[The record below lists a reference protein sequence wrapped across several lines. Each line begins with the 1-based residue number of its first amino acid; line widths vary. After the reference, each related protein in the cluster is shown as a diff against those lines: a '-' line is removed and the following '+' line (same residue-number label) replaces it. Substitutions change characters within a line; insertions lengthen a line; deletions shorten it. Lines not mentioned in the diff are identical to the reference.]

1 MQPTQGEMETHATI
15 RPITAAVAPAGSA
28 AGSDFNQSRASQEA
42 DRAARYRLIIEQ
54 GARKGV
60 FIYKVLDRE
69 TGEVV
74 RQLPREEVV
83 RLKDQKGYAAGA
95 VIDTTV

>member
-1 MQPTQGEMETHATI
+1 MDTHAKI
-15 RPITAAVAPAGSA
+15 RPIAAAVVAPAGSA

-42 DRAARYRLIIEQ
+42 DRAARYKLVIEQ
-54 GARKGV
+54 GAQKGV

-74 RQLPREEVV
+74 RQLPREEVI
-83 RLKDQKGYAAGA
+83 RLKDQNGYAAGA
-95 VIDTTV
+95 VINTTA

>member
-1 MQPTQGEMETHATI
+1 MDTHAKI
-15 RPITAAVAPAGSA
+15 RPINATVAPASSA
-28 AGSDFNQSRASQEA
+28 AGGDFNQSRASQEA
-42 DRAARYRLIIEQ
+42 ARAARYKLVIEQ
-54 GARKGV
+54 GASKGV

-83 RLKDQKGYAAGA
+83 RLKDQNGYAAGA
-95 VIDTTV
+95 VIDTTA

>member
-1 MQPTQGEMETHATI
+1 METHATI

-74 RQLPREEVV
+74 RQLPREEVI
-83 RLKDQKGYAAGA
+83 RLKEEKGYAAGA

>member
-1 MQPTQGEMETHATI
+1 METHATI

-74 RQLPREEVV
+74 QQLPREEVV

-95 VIDTTV
+95 VIDTTA

>member
-1 MQPTQGEMETHATI
+1 METHAKI
-15 RPITAAVAPAGSA
+15 RPVAATVAPAGSA

-42 DRAARYRLIIEQ
+42 DRAARYKLVIEQ

-74 RQLPREEVV
+74 RQLPRDEVI
-83 RLKDQKGYAAGA
+83 RMKDQNGYAAGA
-95 VIDTTV
+95 VINTTV

>member
-1 MQPTQGEMETHATI
+1 METHAKI
-15 RPITAAVAPAGSA
+15 RPINATVAPAGSA
-28 AGSDFNQSRASQEA
+28 AGGDFNQSRASQEA
-42 DRAARYRLIIEQ
+42 DRAARYKLVIEQ

-74 RQLPREEVV
+74 RQLPQ
-83 RLKDQKGYAAGA
+83 LMSMSK
-95 VIDTTV
+95 TVTDLVETKAEFY

>member
-1 MQPTQGEMETHATI
+1 METHATI
-15 RPITAAVAPAGSA
+15 RPVTAAVAPAGSA

-42 DRAARYRLIIEQ
+42 DRTARYRLIIEQ

-83 RLKDQKGYAAGA
+83 RLRDQKGYAAGA
-95 VIDTTV
+95 VIDTTA

>member
-1 MQPTQGEMETHATI
+1 MDTHAKI
-15 RPITAAVAPAGSA
+15 RPIAAAVVAPAGSA
-28 AGSDFNQSRASQEA
+28 SGSDFNQSRASQEA
-42 DRAARYRLIIEQ
+42 DRAARYKLVIEQ

-74 RQLPREEVV
+74 RQLPREEVA
-83 RLKDQKGYAAGA
+83 RLGNQNGYAAGT
-95 VIDTTV
+95 VINTTV

>member
-1 MQPTQGEMETHATI
+1 MDTHAKI
-15 RPITAAVAPAGSA
+15 RPINATVAPAGSA
-28 AGSDFNQSRASQEA
+28 AGGDFNQSRASEEA
-42 DRAARYRLIIEQ
+42 DRAARYKLVIEQ

-74 RQLPREEVV
+74 RQLPREEVI
-83 RLKDQKGYAAGA
+83 RLKDQNGYAAGA
-95 VIDTTV
+95 VIDTTA

>member
-1 MQPTQGEMETHATI
+1 MDTHAKI
-15 RPITAAVAPAGSA
+15 RPIAAIVAPAGSA

-42 DRAARYRLIIEQ
+42 DRAARYKLVIEQ
-54 GARKGV
+54 GAHKGV

-74 RQLPREEVV
+74 RQLPREEVM
-83 RLKDQKGYAAGA
+83 RLKDQNGYAAGA
-95 VIDTTV
+95 VINTTV